1 MRTEYDYS
9 KLKGRLVECGF
20 TQAGLAKRI
29 NMSPAT
35 LNLKLNNKSVWT
47 QDEIVKCMNALDLK
61 TADPYFFRLKLWKS
75 KEESE

>member
-1 MRTEYDYS
+1 
-9 KLKGRLVECGF
+9 
-20 TQAGLAKRI
+20 
-29 NMSPAT
+29 MSPAT